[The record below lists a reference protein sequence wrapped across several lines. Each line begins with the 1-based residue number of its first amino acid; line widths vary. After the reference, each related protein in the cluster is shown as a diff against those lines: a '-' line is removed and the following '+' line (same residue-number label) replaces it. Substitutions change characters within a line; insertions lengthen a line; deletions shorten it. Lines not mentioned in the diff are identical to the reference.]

1 MQKKVRINHGLN
13 VPRDLVYAM
22 IKGIDAENVETR
34 APAAKKK
41 KRTGDF
47 STKGTNQVHSLDG
60 HDKLMRFQNSTY
72 PIAIY

>member
-47 STKGTNQVHSLDG
+47 STKGTN
-60 HDKLMRFQNSTY
+60 
-72 PIAIY
+72 